1 MVFGGGG
8 GDDAAYRDI
17 VFGDAR
23 SASTS
28 SGGAGAA
35 GGGLGKDEWHAGA
48 ASGDGEGGL
57 ADWMRIDIAALDGCL
72 RRAPI
77 HERLKLPRHVGEHLE
92 GRYGVG
98 SGSGS
103 GGGGRGRTKTLAE
116 LREESRCVFDVH
128 ATELDDRHRV
138 REQVG
143 DGDSSRTVGGGDRT
157 MATKKEKEEGDST
170 ARASRSDDEHDA
182 DDEEEEE
189 EEEDLE
195 AWLDDMIA

>member
-103 GGGGRGRTKTLAE
+103 GGGGRGRTKTLAIE
-116 LREESRCVFDVH
+116 GGIEVRRRRSRDG
-128 ATELDDRHRV
+128 V
-138 REQVG
+138 RRS
-143 DGDSSRTVGGGDRT
+143 SSREGAGGR
-157 MATKKEKEEGDST
+157 
-170 ARASRSDDEHDA
+170 
-182 DDEEEEE
+182 
-189 EEEDLE
+189 
-195 AWLDDMIA
+195 W